1 MQLYGYGVEVRLPC
15 VKWVAKV
22 RPSIVNIRALS
33 RVDLAAACTV
43 GNESNKV
50 RTVAS
55 QPGLDVAGWG
65 R

>member
-1 MQLYGYGVEVRLPC
+1 MDMGLNVEVRLPC

-22 RPSIVNIRALS
+22 RPSIANIRALS

-43 GNESNKV
+43 GNKSNMV

-55 QPGLDVAGWG
+55 QPGLDVAGRG
-65 R
+65 K